1 MTFGVRTILLLA
13 AVVLFVIALFSNE
26 NYSDL
31 LALGLAA
38 FAGAFLS
45 DALGWA
51 DRSFTTSDRRATTQS

>member
-1 MTFGVRTILLLA
+1 MNLGLRTILLLA
-13 AVVLFVIALFSNE
+13 AVVLFVIALFSDS

-45 DALGWA
+45 DAVGWA
-51 DRSFTTSDRRATTQS
+51 DRTFGTERRDT